1 MKAASS
7 PMFIR
12 WELLY
17 DGFVIDFI
25 SICETI
31 HASTVAFFILFFPF
45 YNLNLKLQ
53 NCNTEAYLKKGSK
66 NFGRKIATKIQRFPW
81 FYPYA
86 RIQIWIWR
94 IYKLWSTWQW
104 FGKQFLKNSF

>member
-66 NFGRKIATKIQRFPW
+66 NLAG
-81 FYPYA
+81 
-86 RIQIWIWR
+86 
-94 IYKLWSTWQW
+94 KLLPKFRASLG
-104 FGKQFLKNSF
+104 FALMLGSRYGYGEYISYGLRGNGLGNSF

>member
-81 FYPYA
+81 FCPMLGSRYGYGEYVSYGL
-86 RIQIWIWR
+86 RGNG
-94 IYKLWSTWQW
+94 L
-104 FGKQFLKNSF
+104 GNSF

>member
-12 WELLY
+12 WDLLY

-31 HASTVAFFILFFPF
+31 HASTVAFFIFIFLF
-45 YNLNLKLQ
+45 
-53 NCNTEAYLKKGSK
+53 T
-66 NFGRKIATKIQRFPW
+66 I
-81 FYPYA
+81 
-86 RIQIWIWR
+86 
-94 IYKLWSTWQW
+94 
-104 FGKQFLKNSF
+104 